1 MFDPITTALI
11 RTAPPLEGLD
21 LEALPKRLTEAF
33 ADIVSARIRLR
44 SAGVEDV
51 DPEADRTLNE
61 LRRLAAAH
69 ESYVALLP
77 ERENRGAAA
86 FVAAAAHQAC
96 MLRRG
101 AVVGQSRIDAA
112 AVTPEI
118 CATLLFLVAEANAD
132 AAEAANRIVA
142 NPQTSSPVERALLL
156 AIRNLAQGR
165 LLEIVRQEIPEIAG
179 VETETRR
186 ACAAGPPA
194 NASTWREEPCAP
206 ASTPRGCSS
215 VFGRYRNCGDDFH
228 SCEAAKCRAD

>member
-21 LEALPKRLTEAF
+21 LDALPKRLTAAF

-51 DPEADRTLNE
+51 DPEVGETLSE

-77 ERENRGAAA
+77 ERENRAGAA

-96 MLRRG
+96 MLRRV
-101 AVVGQSRIDAA
+101 AVVGHSRIDAA

-132 AAEAANRIVA
+132 AAE
-142 NPQTSSPVERALLL
+142 
-156 AIRNLAQGR
+156 
-165 LLEIVRQEIPEIAG
+165 
-179 VETETRR
+179 
-186 ACAAGPPA
+186 
-194 NASTWREEPCAP
+194 
-206 ASTPRGCSS
+206 
-215 VFGRYRNCGDDFH
+215 
-228 SCEAAKCRAD
+228 